1 MRKISKLMMA
11 FIALSFAL
19 AACGGGGSTA
29 VGGGTTTSAN
39 KVFITSVSG
48 TGNLSSWTD
57 SGGKTGVAAG
67 DAICQTRASAVG
79 LSGTYKAWLS
89 DATTD
94 AYCHIFNLTGTKTNN
109 CGQASLPIAAGP
121 WVRTDGFPFSK
132 TIDELVN
139 GVIYAPLVYD
149 EIGTFSAT
157 STWPRMFTGTTSS
170 GTLQPGLSC
179 SDWTSAAP
187 TDNAFVGFSDYTTAA
202 WTSGPQSSDCN
213 TSRRLACFQTG
224 AGAPLPDHSTPGKKV
239 FISSAFYNGNLGG
252 PTGANTK
259 CQTLAAA
266 AGLANSGN
274 FKAWLSTTTVDAK
287 DRLTS
292 NGPWV
297 RVDGVKIA
305 DNKTDLIDG
314 TLFTAINVTETGA
327 YVTNSSP
334 WTSTNPNGTKNTANG
349 TCIDWS
355 SSLNADHGGAGM
367 VNSVREWSLYGYGA
381 CDLLLRLYCFED

>member
-1 MRKISKLMMA
+1 MQKFSKLMMA
-11 FIALSFAL
+11 FIGLSFVL
-19 AACGGGGSTA
+19 VACGGGGGGSAPGGVTTA
-29 VGGGTTTSAN
+29 PN
-39 KVFITSVSG
+39 KVFITSVAGS
-48 TGNLSSWTD
+48 GNLSIWTD

-67 DAICQTRASAVG
+67 DTICQTRAIAAS

-132 TIDELVN
+132 TIDELAN
-139 GVIYAPLVYD
+139 GVVYAPLVYD
-149 EIGTFSAT
+149 EFGVFAA
-157 STWPRMFTGTTSS
+157 TWPRMFTGTTSS

-179 SDWTSAAP
+179 SDWTSTKP
-187 TDNAFVGFSDYTTAA
+187 TDSAFVGFSDYTTAA

-224 AGAPLPDHSTPGKKV
+224 AGAPLPGYSTPGKKV
-239 FISSAFYNGNLGG
+239 FVSSVAYNGNLGG
-252 PTGANTK
+252 LAGADAK
-259 CQTLAAA
+259 CQARAAA

-305 DNKTDLIDG
+305 DNKTDLIGG

-327 YVTNSSP
+327 YVTGANP
-334 WTSTNPNGTKNTANG
+334 WTSTNANGTKNTANG
-349 TCIDWS
+349 TCIDWL

-367 VNSVREWSLYGYGA
+367 ENSVREWSLYGYGA